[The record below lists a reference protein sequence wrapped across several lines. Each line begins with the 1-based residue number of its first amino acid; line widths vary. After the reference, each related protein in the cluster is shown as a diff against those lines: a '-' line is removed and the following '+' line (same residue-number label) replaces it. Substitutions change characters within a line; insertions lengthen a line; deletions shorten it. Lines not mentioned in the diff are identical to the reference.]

1 MTPENKEIR
10 VRFAPSPTGRFHIGG
25 ARVALNNFL
34 FSRHNKGKFIL
45 RIEDTDKERS
55 KKEFEQE
62 IYESLRW
69 LGIEWDEGPVSF
81 SGEEKEVGE
90 YGPYRQSERSHIYK
104 KYLEKLLAEKKAYFC
119 YCTKEELEAQKSAMI
134 ADGLVP
140 KYTGRCRNL
149 TSPPKGKEPQT
160 IRFIIPQ
167 TKIEFKDLIRGKVV
181 FDTFN
186 FGDIVIAK
194 DLESPLYNFAA
205 VVDDYEMKI
214 THIIRG
220 EDHISNTPKQILIQK
235 ALGFSEVVY
244 AHLPLILSPDRK
256 KLSKRFAETSL
267 LSYRDEGYLPEALI
281 NFLILLGWHPKEE
294 KEIFSL
300 EELIQEFDLK
310 RVQKSGAI
318 FNEEKLNWLNGKY
331 IRSLTSEEILKRVK
345 PFLDKANISAQDDFI
360 LKIINIEKER
370 MKTLKDIINLGKF
383 FFKLEDYDA
392 SLLIWKNTPKEKIKE
407 VLEKIYNIFKEIKD
421 SEFNK
426 INVGAKLTEI
436 INLNNYSR
444 GEVFWPLRVAL
455 SGQEASPDPLDILDV
470 LEKNET
476 LKRIEIALNKLK

>member
-1 MTPENKEIR
+1 MNMNKEVR

-81 SGEEKEVGE
+81 WGEEKEVGE

-160 IRFIIPQ
+160 IRFIIPE

-181 FDTFN
+181 FDTSN

-194 DLESPLYNFAA
+194 NLESPLYNFAA

-235 ALGFSEVVY
+235 ALGFPEVAY

-392 SLLIWKNTPKEKIKE
+392 SLLIWKNTSKEKIKE

-470 LEKNET
+470 LGKNET

>member
-1 MTPENKEIR
+1 MSMNKEIR

-81 SGEEKEVGE
+81 WGEEKEVGD

-160 IRFIIPQ
+160 IRFIIPE

-181 FDTFN
+181 FDTSN

-194 DLESPLYNFAA
+194 NLESPLYNFAA

-214 THIIRG
+214 THVIRG

-235 ALGFSEVVY
+235 ALGFPEVAY

-370 MKTLKDIINLGKF
+370 MKTLKDIVNLGKF

-392 SLLIWKNTPKEKIKE
+392 SLLIWKNTSKEKIKE

-470 LEKNET
+470 LGKNET

>member
-1 MTPENKEIR
+1 MNMNKEVR

-81 SGEEKEVGE
+81 WGEEKEVGE

-160 IRFIIPQ
+160 IRFIIPE

-181 FDTFN
+181 FDTSN

-194 DLESPLYNFAA
+194 NLESPLYNFAA

-235 ALGFSEVVY
+235 ALGFPEVAY

-345 PFLDKANISAQDDFI
+345 PFLDKANISVQDDFI

-392 SLLIWKNTPKEKIKE
+392 SLLIWKNTSKEKIKE

-470 LEKNET
+470 LGKNET

>member
-1 MTPENKEIR
+1 MSMNKEIR

-81 SGEEKEVGE
+81 WGEEKEVGE

-104 KYLEKLLAEKKAYFC
+104 KYLKKLLAEKKAYFC

-160 IRFIIPQ
+160 IRFIVPE

-181 FDTFN
+181 FDSSN

-194 DLESPLYNFAA
+194 NLESPLYNFAA

-235 ALGFSEVVY
+235 ALGFPEVVY

-370 MKTLKDIINLGKF
+370 MKTLKDIVNLGKF

-392 SLLIWKNTPKEKIKE
+392 SLLIWKNTSKEKIKE

-470 LEKNET
+470 LGKNET